1 MAFSSHGN
9 FFHAPEETLRMLAS
23 ANDKAQQARIKLVSI
38 LAKHGVMD
46 YMAPDFDKKDK
57 AQKLA
62 KLDMPALTAEKL
74 KFKETLEKEWK
85 KEAAAKGRLAPNSV
99 ALDPAVDAK
108 SAYYDKTKKQ

>member
-46 YMAPDFDKKDK
+46 YMAPDFSDK
-57 AQKLA
+57 AKTQKLVG
-62 KLDMPALTAEKL
+62 LNMEALIAEKL

-85 KEAAAKGRLAPNSV
+85 KEAIAKGRLAPNSV

-108 SAYYDKTKKQ
+108 SSYFDKTKK